1 MTSVRKPTQPMRW
14 TMLTTRKT
22 TATTATQTTRTTTKA
37 IALTRAVA
45 LSLTMLGAAS
55 AVESVTG
62 SATAAAAPGA
72 TSQEAMAKARGLA
85 DQGRVLHD
93 RGEYGRAVDSFQAAY
108 VLAPSPALLFNL
120 GQAYRLKGDC
130 DNALLM
136 YRAFLRSRPAPQ
148 LQDIAR
154 AHLGSVE
161 KCASPEVM
169 GRPAGATAATPAT
182 SAVTTSGSDRGRE
195 PGRALRRSGVITAI
209 SGGVLLG
216 LAGYFAYRAAD
227 ANDEVEE
234 RYGRGVK
241 WRDLEELDASGDRDN
256 KLATGLAVT
265 GGVAVITGSVL
276 YLVGWRQGERAERR
290 PMMSFAPARGGGA
303 VRLAWTF

>member
-1 MTSVRKPTQPMRW
+1 MTSIRKPIQLMRW

-22 TATTATQTTRTTTKA
+22 AATTATQTTRTTTKA
-37 IALTRAVA
+37 MALTRAVA
-45 LSLTMLGAAS
+45 LSLTMLGTAS
-55 AVESVTG
+55 AVESGTG
-62 SATAAAAPGA
+62 RATAAAAPGA
-72 TSQEAMAKARGLA
+72 TSPEAMAKARGLA
-85 DQGRVLHD
+85 DQGRALHD

-148 LQDIAR
+148 LQGIAR
-154 AHLGSVE
+154 THLGSVE

-169 GRPAGATAATPAT
+169 GQPAGA
-182 SAVTTSGSDRGRE
+182 SAVTPANSAVTGSDREGE
-195 PGRALRRSGVITAI
+195 PGRALRRGGVITAI

-216 LAGYFAYRAAD
+216 LAGYVAYRAAD

-241 WRDLEELDASGDRDN
+241 WRDLEELDASGERDN

-303 VRLAWTF
+303 VRLAWNF